1 MPDDTLMA
9 ADAASSPVCREFT
22 VLELRRT
29 GLKADLASPS
39 KDGPDHSHW
48 LLDLEPPAD
57 FPGEGGWTP
66 GQFVMLRPVSWAF
79 EPLWARPFSICM
91 LERGVLRIFFQVVG
105 RGTRA
110 MSVLRRGDRVV
121 VWGPLGRGFVVE
133 PETPTLLLAGG
144 IGLAPFIGYARR
156 HPRPDTLRLFFG
168 HRPEVGE
175 YPLDLLPQGMAVEA
189 SRQTCAEELACF
201 VGDLERRIAE
211 YAGTDGLILAC
222 GPHPFLQAV
231 QSLAVKHRAR
241 AQLSLENRMAC
252 GVGAC
257 LGCVTETTNQALPV
271 KVCTQGPV
279 FWAHE
284 LHLGVDLG
292 GNQADL
298 GGKV

>member
-9 ADAASSPVCREFT
+9 ASAVSAPVCREFT

-29 GLKADLASPS
+29 GLESGLAAPEGV
-39 KDGPDHSHW
+39 GPDHSHW
-48 LLDLEPPAD
+48 LLDLELPEG
-57 FPGEGGWTP
+57 FPSEDGWTP

-110 MSVLRRGDRVV
+110 MSSLRSGDRVV
-121 VWGPLGRGFVVE
+121 VWGPLGRGFAVE

-156 HPRPDTLRLFFG
+156 HPRTHPTSGTLRLFFG

-175 YPLDLLPQGMAVEA
+175 YPLDLLPEAVLVEA

-201 VGDLERRIAE
+201 VGDLERRIKE
-211 YAGTDGLILAC
+211 YAAIQGLILAC

-231 QSLAVKHRAR
+231 QSLAAKHRAR
-241 AQLSLENRMAC
+241 VQLSLENRMAC

-257 LGCVTETTNQALPV
+257 LGCVTEATKQALPV

-279 FWAHE
+279 FWAQD
-284 LHLGVDLG
+284 VNLG
-292 GNQADL
+292 GAA
-298 GGKV
+298 

>member
-1 MPDDTLMA
+1 MPDDTSL
-9 ADAASSPVCREFT
+9 AASATSSPACREFT

-29 GLKADLASPS
+29 GQESGLAATL
-39 KDGPDHSHW
+39 DIDPDHSHW
-48 LLDLEPPAD
+48 LLDLELPLD
-57 FPGEGGWTP
+57 FPGAGGWVP

-110 MSVLRRGDRVV
+110 MRSLRRGDRVV
-121 VWGPLGRGFVVE
+121 AWGPLGRGFAVE

-156 HPRPDTLRLFFG
+156 HPRPEILRLFFG

-175 YPLDLLPQGMAVEA
+175 YPLDLLPEGMTVEA
-189 SRQTCAEELACF
+189 SRQTCDEELACF

-211 YAGTDGLILAC
+211 FAATDGLILAC

-231 QSLAVKHRAR
+231 QSLTAKHRAR
-241 AQLSLENRMAC
+241 AQISLENRMAC

-257 LGCVTETTNQALPV
+257 LGCVTETTHQALPE

-279 FWAHE
+279 FWAQD
-284 LHLGVDLG
+284 VNLG
-292 GNQADL
+292 GAA
-298 GGKV
+298 

>member
-1 MPDDTLMA
+1 MPDDTFMA

-29 GLKADLASPS
+29 GLQSGPASPS
-39 KDGPDHSHW
+39 AVGPNHSHW
-48 LLDLEPPAD
+48 LLDLELPED
-57 FPGEGGWTP
+57 FPGAGGWTP

-110 MSVLRRGDRVV
+110 MSALRRGDRVV

-156 HPRPDTLRLFFG
+156 HPRPDRLRLFFG
-168 HRPEVGE
+168 HRTEVGE
-175 YPLDLLPQGMAVEA
+175 YPLDLLPEGMAVEA

-201 VGDLERRIAE
+201 VGDLERRIGE
-211 YAGTDGLILAC
+211 YAAADGLILAC

-231 QSLAVKHRAR
+231 QSLAAKHRAR

-257 LGCVTETTNQALPV
+257 LGCVTETTDQTLPV

-279 FWAHE
+279 FWAPD
-284 LHLGVDLG
+284 VNLG
-292 GNQADL
+292 GAA
-298 GGKV
+298 

>member
-9 ADAASSPVCREFT
+9 APAASSPVCREFT
-22 VLELRRT
+22 VSELRRT
-29 GLKADLASPS
+29 GLESGLASPS
-39 KDGPDHSHW
+39 DVGPDHSHW
-48 LLDLEPPAD
+48 LLDLELPEG
-57 FPGEGGWTP
+57 FPGKEGWTP

-110 MSVLRRGDRVV
+110 MSALRRGDRVV

-133 PETPTLLLAGG
+133 PRTPTLLLAGG

-168 HRPEVGE
+168 HRPEAGE
-175 YPLDLLPQGMAVEA
+175 YPLDLLPEAVVVEA

-211 YAGTDGLILAC
+211 YAAGQGVILAC

-231 QSLAVKHRAR
+231 QSLAGKHRAR
-241 AQLSLENRMAC
+241 TQLSLENRMAC

-257 LGCVTETTNQALPV
+257 LGCVTETADQALPV

-279 FWAHE
+279 FWAQD
-284 LHLGVDLG
+284 VNLG
-292 GNQADL
+292 GAA
-298 GGKV
+298 